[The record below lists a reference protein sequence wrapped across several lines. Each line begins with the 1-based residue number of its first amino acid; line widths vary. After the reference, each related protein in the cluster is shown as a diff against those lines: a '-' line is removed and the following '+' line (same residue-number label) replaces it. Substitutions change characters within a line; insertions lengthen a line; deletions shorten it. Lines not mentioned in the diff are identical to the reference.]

1 MKIAVYTANIGGC
14 IKLYEP
20 KILENNVDYI
30 YFTDDK
36 NLKSD
41 KWNIVY
47 VENTIETT
55 DVSPGNRSLAKRIKM
70 LFWEYLIEYDWVVWI
85 DAQNQILS
93 DGFRSYI
100 DTIPSTI
107 DAVFKPNPKPR
118 DVGPRKRRTKTNV
131 YEEIRVCKF
140 FNLDNPEEL
149 DIWETELKNMNF
161 PSYEY
166 GLFET
171 NIIFRRCN
179 FENIP
184 KDFYQEWWDL
194 STNRFRR
201 DQLTINY
208 LIWKYDI
215 KEYVLDDKL
224 DDIIS
229 TYKDENGRTDKGTA
243 ERNGNF

>member
-85 DAQNQILS
+85 DAQNK
-93 DGFRSYI
+93 I
-100 DTIPSTI
+100 D
-107 DAVFKPNPKPR
+107 
-118 DVGPRKRRTKTNV
+118 RKSV
-131 YEEIRVCKF
+131 V
-140 FNLDNPEEL
+140 
-149 DIWETELKNMNF
+149 
-161 PSYEY
+161 
-166 GLFET
+166 
-171 NIIFRRCN
+171 
-179 FENIP
+179 
-184 KDFYQEWWDL
+184 
-194 STNRFRR
+194 
-201 DQLTINY
+201 
-208 LIWKYDI
+208 
-215 KEYVLDDKL
+215 
-224 DDIIS
+224 
-229 TYKDENGRTDKGTA
+229 
-243 ERNGNF
+243 